1 MSSARALDE
10 LSCEP
15 AGAAVVRARLSL
27 TAVAALA
34 VALLALARWAPSASA
49 PLAAGDP
56 SGGVPVVRRDEGYAG
71 SQSCAGCHPQN
82 HASWHASFHRTM
94 TQVASPAAILAP
106 WIGTTPPFEGRVW
119 RLDRRG
125 DASFATAVRLTGE
138 VEGPERRVVQTTGS
152 HHYQIYWLEPAAG
165 EGMFPMPLVWHVEER
180 TWAPRKA
187 MFLTPPQPWTVTEAG
202 RWGQSCIRCHA
213 TNGTPRAHAQGAEE
227 HVQGAEER
235 VQVADLGIAC
245 EACHGPGAA
254 HVAARERGEEEPAL
268 VDPLELDHVRA
279 SQLCGQCHGFRPFPT
294 PEARATWEREGSAW
308 RPGKDLEAIHPLLR
322 GRVADNPP
330 ALRAFAERNTASL
343 AQSFWSDGEV
353 RVSGREYGGL
363 AESACFQRG
372 ELSCLSCHAMHPDTQ
387 DPRELARWAS
397 DQLKPGR
404 DTSAACLGCHE
415 VYADAEKR
423 AAHTH
428 HAPGSSGSDCLNCH
442 MPFTTSGL
450 TKAIRSHTIRSP
462 RVATALATGRP
473 DACSLCHLDKP
484 LAWTAEKLASWYG
497 HAVPVLDETQRTTAA
512 SVVWALEGDAGQ
524 RALIA
529 AAYAWEPARAVS
541 GTGWMPYVLSTLMID
556 PYDAVRWIAGRAVR
570 LDSRWKDFRL
580 DSTLE
585 YVPQTNPVRDVVLTQ
600 WLKEGLVARP
610 DQRAAVLVTEEG
622 KLDEARFRAH
632 YAKRDN
638 REVRLQE

>member
-1 MSSARALDE
+1 MTASRAFDE
-10 LSCEP
+10 IRRGS
-15 AGAAVVRARLSL
+15 AAVAGSGVLAFVLLGLAGWTRGS
-27 TAVAALA
+27 TA
-34 VALLALARWAPSASA
+34 APPAD
-49 PLAAGDP
+49 DP
-56 SGGVPVVRRDEGYAG
+56 TGGVPLVERDEGYAG
-71 SQSCAGCHPQN
+71 AESCAGCHPRN
-82 HASWHASFHRTM
+82 HASWHASYHRTM
-94 TQVASPAAILAP
+94 TQVATPATMLAP
-106 WIGTTPPFEGRVW
+106 WVGTTPPFEGRVW
-119 RLDRRG
+119 KLERSD
-125 DASFATAVRLTGE
+125 DVSFATAVRLTGE
-138 VEGPERRVVQTTGS
+138 VEGPTRRVVQTTGS
-152 HHYQIYWLEPAAG
+152 HHYQIYWLEPAEG
-165 EGMFPMPLVWHVEER
+165 EGMFPLPLVWHVGER

-213 TNGTPRAHAQGAEE
+213 TNGTPRAAHAERVPGAD
-227 HVQGAEER
+227 ER
-235 VQVADLGIAC
+235 VQVAELGIAC

-254 HVAARERGEEEPAL
+254 HVAWHADEDAAKARGEAEPEL
-268 VDPLELDHVRA
+268 VDPSALDHVRA
-279 SQLCGQCHGFRPFPT
+279 SQVCGQCHGFRPFPT
-294 PEARATWEREGSAW
+294 PEARAAWEREGSPY
-308 RPGKDLEAIHPLLR
+308 RPGQDLDAIHPLLR
-322 GRVADNPP
+322 GRVAENPP
-330 ALRAFAERNTASL
+330 ALKPFAERNPTSL
-343 AQSFWSDGEV
+343 SQSFWSDGEV

-372 ELSCLSCHAMHPDTQ
+372 ELSCLSCHELHPDTA
-387 DPRELARWAS
+387 DARELARWAS

-404 DTSAACLGCHE
+404 DTSAACLACHE
-415 VYADAEKR
+415 SYADAEKR

-428 HAPGSSGSDCLNCH
+428 HAPGSSGDDCLNCH

-462 RVATALATGRP
+462 RAATAVATGRP

-497 HAVPVLDETQRTTAA
+497 HEVPALGETQKSTAA

-529 AAYAWEPARAVS
+529 SAYAWEPARAVS
-541 GTGWMPYVLSTLMID
+541 GTGWMPYVLSTLLMD
-556 PYDAVRWIAGRAVR
+556 TYDAVRWIAGRAVR
-570 LDSRWKDFRL
+570 MDPRWRDFRL

-622 KLDEARFRAH
+622 KLDEARFRAM
-632 YAKRDN
+632 YARRDH